1 TKIVLIDAQEHILFS
16 YYASNNGNPLEA
28 AKTGIHT
35 LAKECERVGT
45 QLIIKGSC
53 STGYGEE
60 LVRAALSFNTS
71 IIETIAHFT
80 SAKKINPEVSFILD
94 IGGQDMKAIFIDKG
108 TISRMEINEACS
120 SGCGSFIET
129 FAKSL
134 KYTVEDFASAAA
146 LAPNPC
152 DLGTRCTVFMNSKV
166 KQFLREGAT
175 VADIAAGLSYSV
187 VKNCLYKVLKLKNIS
202 ELGKHVVLQGGTM
215 KNDSIVGAFEKLL
228 GFSVYRSNIPELM
241 GAYGCALYAKNHCTT
256 NLDTTLEKMLS
267 VSNYLVK
274 SLRCQGCENKCQIN
288 EYKFGNANAYYSGNK
303 CETVF
308 SNNQNGKQK
317 GENIYEQKYQK
328 IFGGETPPMD
338 NPVLTI
344 GIPRVLNLYEEY
356 PFWKEL
362 LTNCGIRCQLSDPS
376 SFQAYENVLSTVM
389 SDSICFPA
397 KLVHSHIVNL
407 STKNIDRIFM
417 PYVVYEMKDGKNETN
432 SYNCPI
438 VSGYSEVIRSSM
450 DQITLPIDSPIVS
463 FKDTLLLKKSCL
475 EYLGSL
481 GIVPKVINIAFD
493 KALKRYKQ
501 YQIELRELNLAVY
514 AKAKKENKLIIL
526 LAGRPYHTDPLIQ
539 HKLSQMIASMGITV
553 ISDDI
558 VRGDT
563 SIDLSQDIHHV
574 PQWSYINRI
583 LKAAKWVA
591 QQGNE
596 VHFVQMTSFGCGPDA
611 FLIDEIK
618 GILHRYGKSAT
629 TLKIDDINNMGSLR
643 LRVRSLVESLKIKA
657 ITSKNIEPFVSTK
670 AFGKTE
676 KNRTILVPYFT
687 DYLSPLLPSLLT
699 LAGYQIE
706 VLPPSDAKSVEMGL
720 KYANNEVCYP
730 ATLIVGDIMKALF
743 SGKYDRSKI
752 AVIIT
757 QTGGQCRASNYI
769 ALIKSA
775 LVSADFADI
784 PVISLS
790 MGSGLN
796 VNQKGFKINWL
807 KILPITLS
815 AILFGDCISKFY
827 HATVVRER
835 KKGEAALLRT
845 SFLQQAQSFILQND
859 SPALLNLLAHA
870 AQQFNELAEDK

>member
-1 TKIVLIDAQEHILFS
+1 MQNSINSYKVGIDIGSTTAKAVVLNTSGEIVYSEYVRHNADIFVATTNVFKHIQEKFEDASLALTITGSAGMGLCERFTIPFVQEVVATARIAETYFTGVSTVIDIGGEDAKIIYIKKGKPAEMRMNGNCAGGTGAFIDQMSVLLNCSVEAMNTLAQQATSLYPIASRCGVFSKTDVQNLLSKNASKADIAASVFRAVAIQTIATLSHGSTIKPKLLFTGGPLTFIPALRKAFIDYLGLKEDDYISSERSPLIAAWGAADSKNGLRTTAKAICTLLANNHSTLQSNRLPAIFNNTDALLRFRQEKQNNTISHLSLSKGKIEAFLGIDSGSTTTKIVLIDAQEHILFS

-328 IFGGETPPMD
+328 IFGGETPLMD

-450 DQITLPIDSPIVS
+450 D
-463 FKDTLLLKKSCL
+463 
-475 EYLGSL
+475 
-481 GIVPKVINIAFD
+481 
-493 KALKRYKQ
+493 
-501 YQIELRELNLAVY
+501 
-514 AKAKKENKLIIL
+514 
-526 LAGRPYHTDPLIQ
+526 
-539 HKLSQMIASMGITV
+539 
-553 ISDDI
+553 
-558 VRGDT
+558 
-563 SIDLSQDIHHV
+563 
-574 PQWSYINRI
+574 
-583 LKAAKWVA
+583 
-591 QQGNE
+591 
-596 VHFVQMTSFGCGPDA
+596 
-611 FLIDEIK
+611 
-618 GILHRYGKSAT
+618 
-629 TLKIDDINNMGSLR
+629 
-643 LRVRSLVESLKIKA
+643 
-657 ITSKNIEPFVSTK
+657 
-670 AFGKTE
+670 
-676 KNRTILVPYFT
+676 
-687 DYLSPLLPSLLT
+687 
-699 LAGYQIE
+699 
-706 VLPPSDAKSVEMGL
+706 
-720 KYANNEVCYP
+720 
-730 ATLIVGDIMKALF
+730 
-743 SGKYDRSKI
+743 
-752 AVIIT
+752 
-757 QTGGQCRASNYI
+757 
-769 ALIKSA
+769 
-775 LVSADFADI
+775 
-784 PVISLS
+784 
-790 MGSGLN
+790 
-796 VNQKGFKINWL
+796 
-807 KILPITLS
+807 
-815 AILFGDCISKFY
+815 
-827 HATVVRER
+827 
-835 KKGEAALLRT
+835 
-845 SFLQQAQSFILQND
+845 
-859 SPALLNLLAHA
+859 
-870 AQQFNELAEDK
+870 